1 MASINNITI
10 LGNLTRDPELRFTPS
25 GSPVANF
32 GIAVSRRWQNSIGEW
47 QEDVSYVD
55 VVVWRSL
62 AENCAESLKKG
73 DRIIVNG
80 RLQMRTWE
88 TQDGQTRNK
97 IEVVARVIGPS
108 LEWATTSI
116 TKNIKAQK
124 VSSELLEGESGE
136 TNDIPF

>member
-32 GIAVSRRWQNSIGEW
+32 GMAVSRRWQNNIGEW
-47 QEDVSYVD
+47 QEDVSYVN
-55 VVVWRSL
+55 VVAWRSL

-97 IEVVARVIGPS
+97 IEVIAKVIGPS
-108 LEWATTSI
+108 LEWATVSI
-116 TKNIKAQK
+116 TKSIKAQE
-124 VSSELLEGESGE
+124 VPPEILEGESGE
-136 TNDIPF
+136 KNDIPF

>member
-1 MASINNITI
+1 M
-10 LGNLTRDPELRFTPS
+10 
-25 GSPVANF
+25 
-32 GIAVSRRWQNSIGEW
+32 
-47 QEDVSYVD
+47 
-55 VVVWRSL
+55 WRSL

-80 RLQMRTWE
+80 RFQMRTWE

>member
-1 MASINNITI
+1 MASVNNITI

-55 VVVWRSL
+55 VVAWTSL

-73 DRIIVNG
+73 DRIIVSG

-108 LEWATTSI
+108 LEWATALI
-116 TKNIKAQK
+116 TKNIKTQE
-124 VSSELLEGESGE
+124 VSSELLKGESEE